1 MRFSPDFPKIQ
12 SALPV
17 VTGIRRLP
25 VVTGIRRLLVVAG
38 TGLAL

>member
-17 VTGIRRLP
+17 VTGIRPLP
-25 VVTGIRRLLVVAG
+25 VVAG